1 MSRQFTALRGVG
13 TIFKVLAW
21 LSLIIGVLAAVGS
34 LIFGFALTDQLGL
47 PGIDLGGP
55 MAGIAAF
62 VVALVVA
69 ILYFL
74 IFYAMGEVVYLFL
87 CIEENT
93 RRTAYFIQQQAAP
106 PEPGY
111 RPPPPPAD
119 YEE

>member
-1 MSRQFTALRGVG
+1 MSRQFTALRVVG

-21 LSLIIGVLAAVGS
+21 LSLIIGILAAVGS
-34 LIFGFALTDQLGL
+34 LVFGFALTEQLGI

-69 ILYFL
+69 LLYFL
-74 IFYAMGEVVYLFL
+74 IFYAMGEVIYLFL

-93 RRTAYFIQQQAAP
+93 RRTAYFVQEQFAPAQPAYQPAAP
-106 PEPGY
+106 PD
-111 RPPPPPAD
+111 D